1 MKEEKNPGNQVRG
14 ESERESW
21 SELGPALVLFHNKIK
36 ISSMGIAFEENE
48 KRNMQTKIEG
58 TTLEEKKP
66 KRIVERIEVQLRCKF
81 HKKN

>member
-1 MKEEKNPGNQVRG
+1 MG
-14 ESERESW
+14 S
-21 SELGPALVLFHNKIK
+21 ALVLFHNKIK

-81 HKKN
+81 HKKKLKLLL